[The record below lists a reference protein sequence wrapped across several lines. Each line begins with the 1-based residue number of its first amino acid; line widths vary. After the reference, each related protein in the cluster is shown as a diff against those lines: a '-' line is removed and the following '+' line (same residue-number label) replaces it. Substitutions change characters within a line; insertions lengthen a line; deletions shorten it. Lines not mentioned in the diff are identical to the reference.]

1 MITTKSCLEMCE
13 LRKKNR
19 RTEDDTRTRRPGKA
33 KGNIP
38 LRVFVQKSLF
48 KLSETPHV
56 TA

>member
-1 MITTKSCLEMCE
+1 VVTTKSCLDMWE

-33 KGNIP
+33 KANIP

-48 KLSETPHV
+48 KLSETPYV

>member
-1 MITTKSCLEMCE
+1 MVTTKSCLEMCE

-38 LRVFVQKSLF
+38 TRVFVQKSLF
-48 KLSETPHV
+48 KLSEMPHV